1 MGGDRIGSVER
12 LRFLSA
18 VSLSQRFIP
27 EAEMSVCFLTGNT
40 SMKALSAFGRR
51 ADINSSRRANRVARL
66 CGPKDGYEF

>member
-27 EAEMSVCFLTGNT
+27 KAEVESCVVDDTLGNT
-40 SMKALSAFGRR
+40 DHVRCRR
-51 ADINSSRRANRVARL
+51 HRVDKISSRDPVDR
-66 CGPKDGYEF
+66 G